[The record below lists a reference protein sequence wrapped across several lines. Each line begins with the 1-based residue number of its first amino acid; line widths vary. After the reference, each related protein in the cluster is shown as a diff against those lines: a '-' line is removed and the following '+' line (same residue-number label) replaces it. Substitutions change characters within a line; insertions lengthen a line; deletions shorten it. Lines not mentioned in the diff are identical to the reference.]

1 MVRAKGPSP
10 VALSCAMGS
19 GSLQA
24 HARTALNAA
33 VATGYGWDAEIVAD
47 HALRKLL
54 TLNSM
59 A

>member
-1 MVRAKGPSP
+1 
-10 VALSCAMGS
+10 MGS